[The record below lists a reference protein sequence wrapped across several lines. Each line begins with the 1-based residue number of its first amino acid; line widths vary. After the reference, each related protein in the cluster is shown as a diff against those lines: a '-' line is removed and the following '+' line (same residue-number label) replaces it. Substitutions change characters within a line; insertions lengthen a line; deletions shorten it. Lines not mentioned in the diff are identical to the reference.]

1 MNFDVKFQEESSF
14 AVEMGQLTRGPKGDK
29 GDKGDPGPTGPQGPK
44 GDTGPQGPQG
54 PKGPQGEKG
63 ETVQPDWEQNDA
75 TAADYVKNRPFYSK
89 ETAREVLGKDFD
101 AWKACVLAHGGE
113 ISKNDPAGWPITFSY
128 KSKDYS
134 VTATYT
140 DESESIEYALTN
152 FPEIT
157 GTGHYAIVV
166 HAFAKT
172 PSVFVATRQGNE
184 TNDLFD
190 FVMPAKEEVKY
201 LSPKF
206 IKDMYYEETDSG
218 NVQICSFEA
227 GWSTPKEVTL
237 SEPLIEGA
245 TYKILFDGTYS
256 TEEVCT
262 FEEDAGELWL
272 RIQKSPQDNYG
283 TLVATNAASTAIQYA
298 GNPSKVA
305 DITVVR
311 IAPKVTGFHQIPAKY
326 IPPLEPLTVTFTKDD
341 DGNCSADKTFA
352 EVKAA
357 IEAGRFVQA
366 VVVDYGISL
375 PACIANDQQVIFSLS
390 FQKNNVIM
398 QTFAG
403 MTPTFC
409 DVREMNGGLLPLDD
423 TPVYEGKLAEK
434 TDDMTQPVGVDAA
447 GKLWTKPG
455 GGSLTADGITT
466 ALGYT
471 PRKAW
476 YVKLTGTKAS
486 PTADQT
492 AVAIY
497 QAYTDGYAVYGIVQM
512 SEILEGFPIILPLL
526 YAVSWGAITALCFAG
541 SANPH
546 LSGAMTQNTTITAT
560 YDGSWHVFVDS
571 QPTALK
577 NPNALT
583 FTGAVTGTY
592 DGSEPVS
599 VNIPEAGGVTDEQV
613 ADAVNT
619 YLDAHPEATTT
630 VQDGAVTLSK
640 LNQNLAAKLDLTA
653 GKLMGDETQREGA
666 ASFAEMFQKVKN
678 EVMLNYM
685 GNINKIPVIVHTDQ
699 HGALNGSADIVD
711 VFETIDKLVNW
722 QDISKAINLGD
733 CVANAWKDASDTPW
747 LECAELENAVKSTAP
762 VPLEKQLN
770 VFGNHDRYTW
780 DSAANT
786 YGARI
791 TDQSCLQQYF
801 RNIRA
806 HRRSNNGWFT
816 VEDGYFNVKY
826 LITSAYEASNN
837 FASTVQIDFLISE
850 LGKDDGYDIVL
861 LAHELYNPDYARRL
875 FPTTSDMIWKES
887 AGNDNSYGMGININ
901 TILTARKEKTAGTF
915 TDASGVVHT
924 FDFTGCKTELLCSL
938 HGHTHYETY
947 NYVND
952 DYLNVALSPMKHPKR
967 WLFFCLID
975 RASKKLKVWKMPTAA
990 GLTEYKYEK
999 YEVPFGVT
1007 GLESFTIKRRL
1018 ANTTVFNTSG
1028 TIKQGQ
1034 PYSQYIRAKS
1044 GYTLGDVSVT
1054 MGGEDITAN
1063 CYDAETGLVHID
1075 AVTGNLVIKAYDTTT
1090 DSSVTYVYIAVIFD
1104 EGISRIT
1111 SAGSGSANA
1120 SVVEGNVFSFWPAI
1134 KDGYRINEITAVDS
1148 SKVNVISSFAINYIS
1163 GKFTNV
1169 AANDD
1174 YEIAYTTAPIT
1185 LESGYLGLNGSFTAD
1200 DRLKTTGFEAVGA
1213 HSIVYFLAN
1222 YGNTRLVAEYDKDKN
1237 FIRATRMLS
1246 NRGLFIGKNTAFVR
1260 YSALDWPS
1268 NQKIMSIYG
1277 LQLRNIADA
1286 MDEVLVV
1293 NDETIAAAAYTDNT
1307 TATALIAPN
1316 LVTIEANSIG
1326 FKSTLK
1332 TLIAPNLTTLPN
1344 VFANGGIEFADIDGG
1359 ASLGSNVFTSSYL
1372 FNTLILRSDTLVAL
1386 ASAACFLNT
1395 PFRGYSSR
1403 RGCLIVPRALVESYK
1418 TAENWAAIYNAGY
1431 MDILAIEDCGLNVQ
1445 YAAIAE
1451 LDKTLL

>member
-14 AVEMGQLTRGPKGDK
+14 TVEMGQLTRGPKGDK

-44 GDTGPQGPQG
+44 GEKGEQGPQG
-54 PKGPQGEKG
+54 PKGEKG
-63 ETVQPDWEQNDA
+63 ES
-75 TAADYVKNRPFYSK
+75 AADAVKFTEQELTDAQKSQ
-89 ETAREVLGKDFD
+89 ARENI
-101 AWKACVLAHGGE
+101 KALA
-113 ISKNDPAGWPITFSY
+113 SSA
-128 KSKDYS
+128 
-134 VTATYT
+134 VTA
-140 DESESIEYALTN
+140 
-152 FPEIT
+152 
-157 GTGHYAIVV
+157 
-166 HAFAKT
+166 
-172 PSVFVATRQGNE
+172 
-184 TNDLFD
+184 
-190 FVMPAKEEVKY
+190 
-201 LSPKF
+201 
-206 IKDMYYEETDSG
+206 
-218 NVQICSFEA
+218 
-227 GWSTPKEVTL
+227 
-237 SEPLIEGA
+237 
-245 TYKILFDGTYS
+245 
-256 TEEVCT
+256 
-262 FEEDAGELWL
+262 
-272 RIQKSPQDNYG
+272 
-283 TLVATNAASTAIQYA
+283 
-298 GNPSKVA
+298 
-305 DITVVR
+305 
-311 IAPKVTGFHQIPAKY
+311 
-326 IPPLEPLTVTFTKDD
+326 
-341 DGNCSADKTFA
+341 
-352 EVKAA
+352 
-357 IEAGRFVQA
+357 
-366 VVVDYGISL
+366 
-375 PACIANDQQVIFSLS
+375 
-390 FQKNNVIM
+390 
-398 QTFAG
+398 
-403 MTPTFC
+403 
-409 DVREMNGGLLPLDD
+409 
-423 TPVYEGKLAEK
+423 K
-434 TDDMTQPVGVDAA
+434 TDDMTQPVGVDPA

-455 GGSLTADGITT
+455 GGSLTADSITT

-492 AVAIY
+492 AAAIY

-512 SEILEGFPIILPLL
+512 NEMLNGLPIILPLL
-526 YAVSWGAITALCFAG
+526 YVYGSSASVGALCFAG

-546 LSGAMTQNTTITAT
+546 LSGTMTQNTTITAT

-711 VFETIDKLVNW
+711 VFVTIDKLVNW

-1386 ASAACFLNT
+1386 ASAACFSNT

>member
-14 AVEMGQLTRGPKGDK
+14 TVEMGQLTRGPKGEK

-54 PKGPQGEKG
+54 PQGESAADAVKF
-63 ETVQPDWEQNDA
+63 TEQNLTDVQKSQARHNIGSFPGRKLQYFYNTQSDDLA
-75 TAADYVKNRPFYSK
+75 TRSDIFAADWGDV
-89 ETAREVLGKDFD
+89 
-101 AWKACVLAHGGE
+101 
-113 ISKNDPAGWPITFSY
+113 ITPGNI
-128 KSKDYS
+128 
-134 VTATYT
+134 YT
-140 DESESIEYALTN
+140 DANGNTN
-152 FPEIT
+152 TGMVFPCLVLSNQYPGGNTRQLRLLDAAGVSWTVTGYGYT
-157 GTGHYAIVV
+157 GTD
-166 HAFAKT
+166 
-172 PSVFVATRQGNE
+172 R
-184 TNDLFD
+184 
-190 FVMPAKEEVKY
+190 KY
-201 LSPKF
+201 H
-206 IKDMYYEETDSG
+206 
-218 NVQICSFEA
+218 
-227 GWSTPKEVTL
+227 
-237 SEPLIEGA
+237 
-245 TYKILFDGTYS
+245 
-256 TEEVCT
+256 
-262 FEEDAGELWL
+262 
-272 RIQKSPQDNYG
+272 
-283 TLVATNAASTAIQYA
+283 
-298 GNPSKVA
+298 
-305 DITVVR
+305 
-311 IAPKVTGFHQIPAKY
+311 TGFYQIEKMSPT
-326 IPPLEPLTVTFTKDD
+326 LEPLTVTFTQDD
-341 DGNCSADKTFA
+341 DGNWSADKTFA

-366 VVVDYGISL
+366 AGPSGGAQPTEVNDSMIFFTYVRTISVAPAVGL
-375 PACIANDQQVIFSLS
+375 AACITYEVHHDGSCAAGTSLQPFINPS
-390 FQKNNVIM
+390 
-398 QTFAG
+398 
-403 MTPTFC
+403 
-409 DVREMNGGLLPLDD
+409 GLP
-423 TPVYEGKLAEK
+423 EK
-434 TDDMTQPVGVDAA
+434 TDAMTQPVGVDND
-447 GKLWTKPG
+447 GKLWTAPG
-455 GGSLTADGITT
+455 GGAVTADGITT

-471 PRKAW
+471 P
-476 YVKLTGTKAS
+476 VKPS
-486 PTADQT
+486 D
-492 AVAIY
+492 I
-497 QAYTDGYAVYGIVQM
+497 
-512 SEILEGFPIILPLL
+512 
-526 YAVSWGAITALCFAG
+526 
-541 SANPH
+541 
-546 LSGAMTQNTTITAT
+546 
-560 YDGSWHVFVDS
+560 
-571 QPTALK
+571 PTALK

-583 FTGAVTGTY
+583 FTGAATGSY

-613 ADAVNT
+613 AAAVNT
-619 YLDAHPEATTT
+619 YLTAHPEATTT
-630 VQDGAVTLSK
+630 VQDGAVTIPK
-640 LNQNLAAKLDLTA
+640 LNKNLATKLGLSSGTI
-653 GKLMGDETQREGA
+653 MGDTDQPEGS
-666 ASFAEMFQKVKN
+666 ASFTEMFQKAKN
-678 EVMLNYM
+678 EVMLDYM
-685 GNINKIPVIVHTDQ
+685 GDINKIPVIVHTDQ

-733 CVANAWKDASDTPW
+733 CVTNAWKDASDTPW
-747 LECAELENAVKSTAP
+747 LECAELENAVKSSAP
-762 VPLEKQLN
+762 IPLEKQLN

-826 LITSAYEASNN
+826 IVTSAYEDSNN
-837 FASTVQIDFLISE
+837 FASTAQIDFLISE

-861 LAHELYNPDYARRL
+861 LAHELYNPDYVGRV

-887 AGNDNSYGMGININ
+887 AENDNGYGMGVNIN
-901 TILTARKEKTAGTF
+901 AILTARKEKTAGTF
-915 TDASGVVHT
+915 TDASGVAHT

-952 DYLNVALSPMKHPKR
+952 GYLNVALSPMKHPKR
-967 WLFFCLID
+967 WLYFCIID
-975 RASKKLKVWKMPTAA
+975 RANKKLKVWKMPTAA

-1044 GYTLGDVSVT
+1044 GYTLGDVNIT

-1063 CYDAETGLVHID
+1063 CYDSDTGLVHID

-1090 DSSVTYVYIAVIFD
+1090 DSSVNYVYIAVLFD

-1120 SVVEGNVFSFWPAI
+1120 SVVEGNVFSFWPEI
-1134 KDGYRINEITAVDS
+1134 KDGHRINKITAVDS
-1148 SKVNVISSFAINYIS
+1148 SKVNVISSFAINYLS

-1169 AANDD
+1169 TANDD
-1174 YEIAYTTAPIT
+1174 YEIEYTTAPIT
-1185 LESGYLGLNGSFTAD
+1185 LESGYLGLDGSFTAD
-1200 DRLKTTGFEAVGA
+1200 DRLKTTGFEAVDA
-1213 HSIVYFLAN
+1213 HSIVYFMAN

-1260 YSALDWPS
+1260 YSTLDWPS

-1286 MDEVLVV
+1286 LDEVLVV

-1386 ASAACFLNT
+1386 ASAACFSNT